1 MRTTSATG
9 SSAFTLIELS
19 IVIFIMAMLVA
30 LSAPALVRS
39 FNSAALDEAAR
50 AFATTCQL
58 ARLQAV
64 TRQANAVL
72 HVDVDRQTFWLTQTL
87 ATPEEAGRDLTLKT
101 YRLSPRV
108 TLVSAERVDGP
119 TRSSEKYAEAQFY
132 PNGTCDALTVVF
144 RGNERNALAEN
155 LDPVTCKATAV
166 VVK

>member
-39 FNSAALDEAAR
+39 FNSAALGEAAR

-64 TRQANAVL
+64 TRQVNAVL
-72 HVDVDRQTFWLTQTL
+72 HVDADRQTFWLTQTL
-87 ATPEEAGRDLTLKT
+87 ATPRGSGARSDAQNLSAVAAGDAGLGRTGGRTDAII
-101 YRLSPRV
+101 REICGSAVLSEWHVRCLDGGVPR
-108 TLVSAERVDGP
+108 
-119 TRSSEKYAEAQFY
+119 Q
-132 PNGTCDALTVVF
+132 
-144 RGNERNALAEN
+144 
-155 LDPVTCKATAV
+155 
-166 VVK
+166 